1 MIEYT
6 CINTRKS
13 IREKLLIV
21 RKQKRDKHGAP
32 FQSSLKTNRM
42 LITRLIC
49 IQWKFN
55 TRPVYSLTI
64 EVSTEVFSCSKVTSA
79 FKQKI
84 RYGKARHLSHQLFL
98 SLLHKVKHGAVTL
111 RGSYSYFPRSPL
123 GTLGTMSPFWHAH
136 EKKKKKEE
144 KRNACLFRV
153 SQLKQ
158 TRLNIFRRYNE
169 TRFNDSEILQ
179 QFL

>member
-1 MIEYT
+1 M
-6 CINTRKS
+6 RS
-13 IREKLLIV
+13 
-21 RKQKRDKHGAP
+21 
-32 FQSSLKTNRM
+32 
-42 LITRLIC
+42 
-49 IQWKFN
+49 
-55 TRPVYSLTI
+55 
-64 EVSTEVFSCSKVTSA
+64 
-79 FKQKI
+79 
-84 RYGKARHLSHQLFL
+84 GKARHLSHQLFL

-158 TRLNIFRRYNE
+158 ARLNIFRRYNE

>member
-1 MIEYT
+1 M
-6 CINTRKS
+6 RS
-13 IREKLLIV
+13 
-21 RKQKRDKHGAP
+21 
-32 FQSSLKTNRM
+32 
-42 LITRLIC
+42 
-49 IQWKFN
+49 
-55 TRPVYSLTI
+55 
-64 EVSTEVFSCSKVTSA
+64 
-79 FKQKI
+79 
-84 RYGKARHLSHQLFL
+84 GKARHLSHQLFL

-158 TRLNIFRRYNE
+158 ARLNIFRRYNE

-179 QFL
+179 QFLQWNRSEECWDMQCIVGRIQPIRLCRPCVMHLRGPKNAGRAVQTDPALLRYASVTSNNVQQGM